1 MRRTPNPLLKLR
13 NHDRRHFWRG
23 LLFAWLGLGLT
34 LCGRAA
40 LQEKERAEL
49 EQLKRLLPACE
60 AFDRW
65 LEKYGYL
72 PPDYDALPAQPY
84 PQDLLTMVR
93 DGKER
98 PVTAQDWPERRK
110 EIQALTEDW
119 LVGHAPPAPGN
130 VRAVIEEKKKEEGKE
145 VWTVRLE
152 FGPGHAAR
160 LHCWLWVPENLAQ
173 KPAPVYLVDNQNYT
187 SFALEQF

>member
-72 PPDYDALPAQPY
+72 PPDYDVLPAQPY
-84 PQDLLTMVR
+84 PQELLTMVR
-93 DGKER
+93 DGKEQ

-130 VRAVIEEKKKEEGKE
+130 VRAVIEEKKKEEGLRWE
-145 VWTVRLE
+145 GWWR
-152 FGPGHAAR
+152 R
-160 LHCWLWVPENLAQ
+160 
-173 KPAPVYLVDNQNYT
+173 
-187 SFALEQF
+187 